1 MRRQSARPKRGA
13 NVTPLCDGEGRAT
26 NIPRVTAE
34 NTPGPP
40 PRNNDAV
47 KAGTLGVMGAMAVG
61 DAASYLASSAQF
73 VKSVMKTL
81 KGPELKSQR

>member
-1 MRRQSARPKRGA
+1 MRGERGE
-13 NVTPLCDGEGRAT
+13 VRRVSGER
-26 NIPRVTAE
+26 TAE

-61 DAASYLASSAQF
+61 DAANYLASSAQF